1 MAISDPIPGPAPVT
15 ALAGHFPS
23 LAPLVAPPK
32 RRHFT
37 LLRTADPHAPIA
49 EINTTPLVDV
59 MLVLLIMFIIT
70 IPIASHKVP
79 LDLPTVDNRVMPAP
93 PLFHQ
98 LDIAASGALSW
109 NGVALPAEQLPSR
122 LLQLAADPA
131 TPELR
136 LHADSEARYERI
148 DQVLAQIRIAG
159 VRRLG
164 FIDNERYAAAF

>member
-1 MAISDPIPGPAPVT
+1 MAISDPTQGPASVT

-23 LAPLVAPPK
+23 LAPLVAPRKP
-32 RRHFT
+32 RRFA
-37 LLRTADPHAPIA
+37 LFRTADPHAPIA

-79 LDLPTVDNRVMPAP
+79 LDLPGVAPAHAPP

-98 LDIAASGALSW
+98 LDIAANGGLSW
-109 NGVALPAEQLPSR
+109 NGVALPADQLPSR